1 MMVMKNKKIKKI
13 VDTTIFNTLNL
24 STSYFLNFA
33 EKINYT
39 VSDILI
45 MILLPAVIRSA
56 WREYNYHDCIFY
68 IFCLTCEICN

>member
-1 MMVMKNKKIKKI
+1 MVMKNKKIKKI

-45 MILLPAVIRSA
+45 MILLPTIIRSA
-56 WREYNYHDCIFY
+56 
-68 IFCLTCEICN
+68 

>member
-1 MMVMKNKKIKKI
+1 MLAIQIKKMA
-13 VDTTIFNTLNL
+13 DNTIFSTSNIG
-24 STSYFLNFA
+24 TSYFLNFA

-45 MILLPAVIRSA
+45 MILLPTVIRSA
-56 WREYNYHDCIFY
+56 WREYNYNDSIFY